1 MEFRNVRNVGN
12 VKNVGNVRNVANV
25 RNAMR
30 DRQTQSVIHFL
41 NHKLEVIRMRMGILG
56 MSGMLGIS
64 GMLEQT

>member
-1 MEFRNVRNVGN
+1 MLQEKLEFWNVENV
-12 VKNVGNVRNVANV
+12 
-25 RNAMR
+25 MR

-41 NHKLEVIRMRMGILG
+41 NHKLEVIRMRMGISGMVVISGMSG